1 MNDLLRRMLFLP
13 PQGSTVAGDVDWL
26 HYFVIITTFILS
38 TLVGLSAFYFF
49 FRYRRRR
56 VGQLTVRVEPKLWFE
71 ILIIGVP
78 LAFFLIWAVIG
89 YRDYIRIITP
99 PANSIDVYVM
109 AKKWMWKFAYPE
121 GPNSIAVLR
130 VPAQRPVR
138 LLMTSRDVIHS
149 FYVPDFRIKQDVVP
163 GRYTQAWFEATRP
176 GRYQILCAEYCG
188 VGHSTMWGEVIAMPP
203 DEFDAWM
210 THERRGLGQRRDI
223 GELSTTATEI
233 DAVSNLAVQGRQ
245 IAAAQGCLK
254 CHSLDGS
261 PHIGPTWLDLYGR
274 SERLQSGEYATVD
287 EGYITESMMDP
298 RAKIVLGYDPVMPT
312 FQGRITA
319 PETAAVIEFIRSL
332 RRPEPGAGPA
342 VTSPPAASSR
352 IGLPALRGGVPS
364 TSSGSPS
371 SAGSGAAGSLNQA
384 PAGPADPART
394 VPGQP
399 PPTQEISPPRENTAI
414 PPPGGRAP

>member
-13 PQGSTVAGDVDWL
+13 PQGSTVAGDIDQL

-38 TLVGLSAFYFF
+38 TLIGLSAFFFF

-56 VGQLTVRVEPKLWFE
+56 VGQLTAKVEPTLWFE
-71 ILIIGVP
+71 LLVIGLP
-78 LAFFLIWAVIG
+78 TFFFLLWAVIG
-89 YRDYIRIITP
+89 YRDYIRIVTP

-109 AKKWMWKFAYPE
+109 AKKWMWKFAYPD

-163 GRYTQAWFEATRP
+163 GRYTQAWFEATQP

-203 DEFDAWM
+203 DEFDAWI
-210 THERRGLGQRRDI
+210 THERQGLGQRRDI
-223 GELSTTATEI
+223 GELSTTPTEI
-233 DAVSNLAVQGRQ
+233 DPASNLAVQGRQ
-245 IAAAQGCLK
+245 IAASQGCFK
-254 CHSLDGS
+254 CHSIDGS

-274 SERLQSGEYATVD
+274 SERLASGDYVTAD

-312 FQGRITA
+312 YQGRITA

-332 RRPEPGAGPA
+332 RRPEPGAAPSL
-342 VTSPPAASSR
+342 TYPPAASSR
-352 IGLPALRGGVPS
+352 IGLPAPRGPVPPTAPASLGGSVTGV
-364 TSSGSPS
+364 
-371 SAGSGAAGSLNQA
+371 LNQA
-384 PAGPADPART
+384 PATRDPARSAPET
-394 VPGQP
+394 P
-399 PPTQEISPPRENTAI
+399 PPTQNISPPRENTAT
-414 PPPGGRAP
+414 PQPAPSGGRAP